1 MTRPETT
8 LEAEHRRG
16 ATGDSL
22 PAPPHVRLPGPAR
35 GRGRLTGAVLAALA
49 LHVAVL
55 LAVLVAFD
63 AQLGHD
69 GRQSDVVEVS
79 LIRAEDL
86 RGEADG
92 AAPVVTGGVSLG
104 DKPGASDADT
114 VAGSAAAA
122 PALMPAETPVEVTAP
137 SQDHALAL
145 PPATEGEAAEMRPE
159 VKQQTAAAPSGDG
172 PSASVSGGAP
182 AIAIDPPQR
191 DAAAT
196 SVASSG
202 AVNAY
207 NQRVAVTLSKLKPR
221 GVGEAGLAR
230 VVFRIGTSGAVD
242 DVKLASSTGKSKL
255 DRLATDTVARAKFDS
270 PPAGMTSAQLTYAVA
285 FRFR

>member
-1 MTRPETT
+1 MTMDG
-8 LEAEHRRG
+8 EHRQQ
-16 ATGDSL
+16 AAGDSL

-49 LHVAVL
+49 LHTAAL

-69 GRQSDVVEVS
+69 GRTSDVVEVS
-79 LIRAEDL
+79 LVRAEDL
-86 RGEADG
+86 RAEAEG
-92 AAPVVTGGVSLG
+92 SAPVVTGGVTLG

-114 VAGSAAAA
+114 VAGSASATPA
-122 PALMPAETPVEVTAP
+122 PMPAETPVEVAAP

-145 PPATEGEAAEMRPE
+145 PPATEGDAAATRPDIAR
-159 VKQQTAAAPSGDG
+159 TGAAPAAAPGD
-172 PSASVSGGAP
+172 ASVTSVAGGAP
-182 AIAIDPPQR
+182 AIAAEPQR
-191 DAAAT
+191 DVTAAP
-196 SVASSG
+196 SASEG
-202 AVNAY
+202 EVNAY

-221 GVGEAGLAR
+221 GVGEPGLAR

-242 DVKLASSTGKSKL
+242 DVKLAASTGKSKL
-255 DRLATDTVARAKFDS
+255 DRLATDTVARAKFDT